1 MKHPGRS
8 MLDKIEYTIAEN
20 LAERHLY
27 PYGKEIYVNI
37 FKHFSH
43 FPLNLKDVGLEGHG
57 TTITYL
63 ALVIRHCLGKEK
75 IEFITFY
82 KKILHELKES
92 SVSKYRYNLAV
103 ETFLGCVLYYY
114 HPVNVKNILSSIEVQ
129 DIFNSKER
137 YEFQIK
143 KKTVLLYA
151 I

>member
-1 MKHPGRS
+1 
-8 MLDKIEYTIAEN
+8 MLDKIENTIAEN

-27 PYGKEIYVNI
+27 PYGREIYVNI

-43 FPLNLKDVGLEGHG
+43 FPLNLKDLELKGEG
-57 TTITYL
+57 TTITYM
-63 ALVIRHCLGKEK
+63 ALVIRHCFDKEK

-82 KKILHELKES
+82 KKILQDLKDS
-92 SVSKYRYNLAV
+92 SVAKFRYNLAV

-114 HPVNVKNILSSIEVQ
+114 HPVNIKNLLSSFQVG

-137 YEFQIK
+137 YEFEIK
-143 KKTVLLYA
+143 KKTILLYA